1 MTNNE
6 SVVGPDRKR
15 LPQGGWEL
23 LESGLDSSDA
33 ESGAANRRN
42 VVGAGVMIAD
52 GLMARSASSADESE
66 SAKLPTG
73 ALSEVEKRSLFTEMA
88 DEILDRDHNADDM
101 KKYPYGLQVGYAAE
115 MLEVMC
121 EGIERGKKI
130 IATRGVRDVFD
141 PKKSLT
147 ENARAAEE
155 TLTAQFMK
163 DGLSED
169 ESDGEWYPMSGGQS
183 RIPDNLDVVVF
194 ANYLASVSEKEKH
207 AGRMRETIKNG
218 MTEKEVD
225 NFMSLCPMFRVST
238 DENGQ
243 KQMKYTLVK
252 ADKMR
257 EMMENRATQKE
268 AAEKPSDNQYSEPE
282 NSQPA
287 ETADREAESS
297 PESPLSFGELR
308 KLFRGISN
316 NLDSNKTADRHQALG
331 WSEKFPCR
339 QELGGAARML
349 DSLVVTMQFGDEKS
363 TEPLLQETFDPD
375 LSPEDNLQ
383 RAVDYRT
390 EELKR
395 HLDGRNSDGRR
406 YPVSAV
412 NYPGLVTVLFAQ
424 KLYETCIGNPD
435 GARNMIENVVDN
447 PSEDGDRII
456 DTLSAMRPVYSI
468 DAEGN
473 VKWEFF
479 DSGKVNRMM
488 KKRKERKAA
497 ARAAENYPSQV
508 EDRIKESAG
517 SSHPE
522 PEESQPADREIG
534 YSQESLS
541 SEEQIKLID
550 RIFDDVVGSEERI
563 SRRRRIAEGYAIDEG
578 VVYGV
583 LDAFYDSVANKK
595 GSGFLRDV
603 YNPELSLVENVR
615 AARQRL
621 ADDFL
626 DNGIGGRK
634 DGGLYVLDD
643 HTPEK
648 LKEAV
653 FAEHLIGYLCNP
665 DRATEGRQ
673 MIAEGVSNEQ
683 EDEIMMRGKHLGFTY
698 THGRLQW
705 HIVDQKTFQ
714 EGIKPLSLEQRLSL
728 VEQLQRDLPKQR
740 VSSEAVRK
748 TVAAALESLHEE
760 ISAARQP
767 DYLSDEDIENE
778 IERYSRKVGRRVE
791 MTPGL
796 QVLIALKRKYN
807 AAQGEIRKVRGY
819 NRDVKEKGGDT
830 SENYIRLQSAQYDSA
845 PHALALSTYRHYFGD
860 GDLKAD
866 GNREDAYNIN
876 VQLRKIAQGGDS
888 IVLLR
893 EMISDALPDYD

>member
-1 MTNNE
+1 MANNE
-6 SVVGPDRKR
+6 STVGPDQKR
-15 LPQGGWEL
+15 LPQGGWNL
-23 LESGLDSSDA
+23 LESGLGSGTETDA
-33 ESGAANRRN
+33 ASRQST
-42 VVGAGVMIAD
+42 VGAGAMRAD
-52 GLMARSASSADESE
+52 GLMARSASSADESKSVQPSPE
-66 SAKLPTG
+66 
-73 ALSEVEKRSLFTEMA
+73 ALSESERHSLFTEMA
-88 DEILDRDHNADDM
+88 DEILDRDYNVDDM
-101 KKYPYGLQVGYAAE
+101 KRYPYGLQVGYAAE
-115 MLEVMC
+115 ILDFMC

-130 IATRGVRDVFD
+130 IAMRGVRDVFD
-141 PKKSLT
+141 PEKSLT

-169 ESDGEWYPMSGGQS
+169 ESDGKWYPMSGGQS
-183 RIPDNLDVVVF
+183 RMPEDLDVVVF
-194 ANYLASVSEKEKH
+194 ANYLASVSEKENH
-207 AGRMRETIKNG
+207 AGRMREAIKNG

-225 NFMSLCPMFRVST
+225 NFMSLCPMFRVFT

-243 KQMKYTLVK
+243 KQMEYTIVR

-257 EMMENRATQKE
+257 EMMESRATQKE

-287 ETADREAESS
+287 ETADREVESS

-339 QELGGAARML
+339 EEFGGAARML
-349 DSLVVTMQFGDEKS
+349 DSLVVTMQFGDERS
-363 TEPLLQETFDPD
+363 TEPLLQETFNPD
-375 LSPEDNLQ
+375 LSLEENLQ

-395 HLDGRNSDGRR
+395 HLDGRNSDGRL
-406 YPVSAV
+406 YPVSVV
-412 NYPGLVTVLFAQ
+412 NYPGLVTALFAQ
-424 KLYETCIGNPD
+424 KLYETCTQNPD
-435 GARNMIENVVDN
+435 GARNMIKNVVDN
-447 PSEDGDRII
+447 PNEDGERII
-456 DTLSAMRPVYSI
+456 DTLSATYPVYSI
-468 DAEGN
+468 DSEGN

-479 DSGKVNRMM
+479 DSGTVNKMM
-488 KKRKERKAA
+488 KKRKEGKAA
-497 ARAAENYPSQV
+497 ARAAKNYPSQV
-508 EDRIKESAG
+508 EDRIKELAG
-517 SSHPE
+517 SSQPE
-522 PEESQPADREIG
+522 TEESQPADHEIG
-534 YSQESLS
+534 HSQESLS
-541 SEEQIKLID
+541 RKEQVELID
-550 RIFDDVVGSEERI
+550 RIFDDVVGSEERT
-563 SRRRRIAEGYAIDEG
+563 SRRRRIAEGYAIDKG
-578 VVYGV
+578 VVYSV

-683 EDEIMMRGKHLGFTY
+683 EDEIMMRGKRLGFTY

-705 HIVDQKTFQ
+705 HTVDQKTFQ

-796 QVLIALKRKYN
+796 QVLIALKRKHN
-807 AAQGEIRKVRGY
+807 ATQDKIRKVRGY
-819 NRDVKEKGGDT
+819 NRDIREKGGDT

-845 PHALALSTYRHYFGD
+845 PHALALRTYRHYFGD
-860 GDLKAD
+860 GDLKAH

-888 IVLLR
+888 TVLLR
-893 EMISDALPDYD
+893 EMISDALPEYD

>member
-42 VVGAGVMIAD
+42 VVGAGVMRAD

-207 AGRMRETIKNG
+207 AGRMRKTIKNG

-225 NFMSLCPMFRVST
+225 NFMSLCPMFRVSIG
-238 DENGQ
+238 ENGQ
-243 KQMKYTLVK
+243 KQMEYTIVR

-257 EMMENRATQKE
+257 EIMENRAAQKE

-297 PESPLSFGELR
+297 PESPLSFDELR
-308 KLFRGISN
+308 KLLRGISG
-316 NLDSNKTADRHQALG
+316 NLDSNETADRHQALG
-331 WSEKFPCR
+331 WSKRFPCR
-339 QELGGAARML
+339 QEFGDAAREL
-349 DSLVVTMQFGDEKS
+349 DGMIGAIRFGNS
-363 TEPLLQETFDPD
+363 NLSEPLLQRTFDPE
-375 LSPEDNLQ
+375 LSARDNLQ
-383 RAVDYRT
+383 KAVDYWT
-390 EELKR
+390 EVMKR
-395 HLDGRNSDGRR
+395 DLDGRNSDGSR
-406 YPVSAV
+406 YPVSTV
-412 NYPGLVTVLFAQ
+412 NYSGLTTALFAQ
-424 KLYETCIGNPD
+424 KLYEVCIENPD

-468 DAEGN
+468 DTEGN

-488 KKRKERKAA
+488 KKRKERKAV

-517 SSHPE
+517 SSQPE

-550 RIFDDVVGSEERI
+550 RIFDDVVGSEERV

-698 THGRLQW
+698 THGRLQG

-767 DYLSDEDIENE
+767 DYLSDEDIKNE
-778 IERYSRKVGRRVE
+778 IKRYSRKVGRRVE

-819 NRDVKEKGGDT
+819 NRDIKEKGGDT